1 VQTDDARTS
10 LPSSRPPETLDLEV
24 GELVE
29 VRPVGEILAS
39 LDERGRLE
47 ALPFMPEMLQF
58 AGRQFRV
65 SKRAFKMCDQ
75 VGHSNVM
82 HRMERAVHLE
92 GTRCDG
98 QAHGGCQAGCLLYW
112 KESWL
117 QRADPRPAVP
127 PEDTAA
133 TPTPA
138 QSAIGPGQPR
148 CTVDTLV
155 AATRPEGADPS
166 DERFSCQATE
176 MLNAAP
182 TPVRAFDPRQ
192 YLEDIA
198 TGNARLL
205 PTVRGVL
212 IRAFNK
218 YQKLSMRFLPRP
230 LWIHG
235 GGYYPFIDGKIVEGR
250 TPKETLDLQ
259 PGELVEVRSKEEIFE
274 TLDQQ
279 NFNRGLRFDVEAL
292 RYCGRRARVLRRVT
306 RIIDDATGKM
316 IHIPG
321 DCIVLDGF
329 VCVADYHQNCPR
341 AIWQYWREIWLRRVE
356 E

>member
-1 VQTDDARTS
+1 VQTDDVRTS
-10 LPSSRPPETLDLEV
+10 RSTQPEALDLKIGEV
-24 GELVE
+24 VE
-29 VRPVGEILAS
+29 VRPPSEILAT

-65 SKRAFKMCDQ
+65 QKRAHKLCDQ

-82 HRMERAVHLE
+82 HRMERAVHLQ

-112 KESWL
+112 KEAWL
-117 QRADPRPAVP
+117 KRVDPHAPAP
-127 PEDTAA
+127 PEDAPAA
-133 TPTPA
+133 AAAPVAPTV
-138 QSAIGPGQPR
+138 SLDQPR
-148 CTVDTLV
+148 CTMDALV
-155 AATRPEGADPS
+155 RATRREAADPG

-176 MLNAAP
+176 MLEAAP

-192 YLEDIA
+192 YVQDLA

-205 PTVRGVL
+205 PTVRGIV

-230 LWIHG
+230 MWIHG
-235 GGYYPFIDGKIVEGR
+235 GGYYPFIDGKIMEGR

-274 TLDQQ
+274 TLDQG

-292 RYCGRRARVLRRVT
+292 RYCGKRARVLRRVSK
-306 RIIDDATGKM
+306 IIDDATGKM
-316 IHIPG
+316 IHIRG

>member
-1 VQTDDARTS
+1 
-10 LPSSRPPETLDLEV
+10 
-24 GELVE
+24 
-29 VRPVGEILAS
+29 
-39 LDERGRLE
+39 
-47 ALPFMPEMLQF
+47 MPEMLQF
-58 AGRQFRV
+58 AGKQFRV
-65 SKRAFKMCDQ
+65 SKRASKMCDQ

-92 GTRCDG
+92 NTRCDG

-112 KESWL
+112 KEAWL
-117 QRADPRPAVP
+117 KPANLDAPAEDTPATAAVP
-127 PEDTAA
+127 PITELDE
-133 TPTPA
+133 
-138 QSAIGPGQPR
+138 PR
-148 CTVDTLV
+148 CTLDKLV
-155 AATRPEGADPS
+155 AATHQDSGDPL

-192 YLEDIA
+192 YVEDIA

-218 YQKLSMRFLPRP
+218 YQKLSMRFLPRR
-230 LWIHG
+230 LWVHRG
-235 GGYYPFIDGKIVEGR
+235 RYYPFIDGKIVQGR

-274 TLDQQ
+274 TLDQE
-279 NFNRGLRFDVEAL
+279 NRNRGLRFDVEAL

-306 RIIDDATGKM
+306 KIIDDATGKM

-341 AIWQYWREIWLRRVE
+341 AIWQYWRENWLKRV
-356 E
+356 